1 MARQPVITLLCSTF
15 ILAFGNPR
23 AGEAKAAGEDEV
35 VVKPMST
42 ATYIDAGQ
50 IVHGWNEDLR
60 QDFEMQFLS
69 RTSVWLMQEGTIN
82 RRLDIKM
89 GVGGVFWYVL
99 PEQDGAPHT
108 RLVKFGPG
116 IRQAQL
122 TYHFGDLDRPW
133 LDIQAG
139 YFPFKY
145 NSDAANLGEYL
156 LRSGTY
162 PGFLVTGGWNIV
174 NSAVYM
180 AQGVNAAFNLW
191 EGRLKVNLLLPMERD
206 NPPMHSI
213 SPTFIASVKPVEAFE
228 IGGGIT
234 WNHGIPV
241 KPSKET
247 PKGNAAGIGSTTLVI
262 KGISGDSVIRATDE
276 YYTFKGFKAMGRA
289 SFDPKAFFA
298 SDRFNPPDLKL
309 FGEFAVLGLKDYPF
323 YYDNIMNR
331 IPMMFG
337 INLPTFKLL
346 DLLTVQGEFYDKK
359 FKNNI
364 EAVYEYQWPIW
375 YVKDY
380 DPLNIG
386 DSATAVEV
394 REDRWNWSV
403 LARKDVTKGVKLWL
417 QVAND
422 HLRTFDYNT
431 KPVKVPITTRPK
443 DWYYLFRLEFG
454 L

>member
-1 MARQPVITLLCSTF
+1 MARQPVITLLSTLF
-15 ILAFGNPR
+15 IAGLAPAR
-23 AGEAKAAGEDEV
+23 AEEGKADV

-42 ATYIDAGQ
+42 QTNIDVGQ

-60 QDFEMQFLS
+60 QDFEGQFLS

-82 RRLDIKM
+82 KRLDIKM

-122 TYHFGDLDRPW
+122 TYHIGDIDRPW

-145 NSDAANLGEYL
+145 NPEASNLGEYL

-162 PGFLVTGGWNIV
+162 PGFLITGGWNIV

-180 AQGVNAAFNLW
+180 AQGLNVAANLW
-191 EGRLKVNLLLPMERD
+191 DGRFKANLLMPMERD

-213 SPTFIASVKPVEAFE
+213 SPTLIASVKPMDLIELGAGV
-228 IGGGIT
+228 T
-234 WNHGIPV
+234 YNHGISV

-247 PKGNAAGIGSTTLVI
+247 PKGSAAGIGPTTAII
-262 KGISGDSVIRATDE
+262 KEVRGDSVIRDTTQF
-276 YYTFKGFKAMGRA
+276 YTFQGVKVMGRA
-289 SFDPKAFFA
+289 TLDPKALMPGVDIF
-298 SDRFNPPDLKL
+298 SPPDLKL
-309 FGEFAVLGLKDYPF
+309 FAEFAILGVKDYPF
-323 YYDNIMNR
+323 YYDNIKNR
-331 IPMMFG
+331 IPIMFG
-337 INLPTFKLL
+337 MNLPTFKIL
-346 DLLTVQGEFYDKK
+346 DLLSVQGEFYDHK

-380 DPLNIG
+380 DPVNIN
-386 DSATAVEV
+386 DSATAKEV
-394 REDRWNWSV
+394 KRDRWNWSV
-403 LARKDVTKGVKLWL
+403 LARKDVTQGVKIWL

-422 HLRTFDYNT
+422 HLRTYDYNV
-431 KPVKVPITTRPK
+431 KPVKVPVTVRPT

-454 L
+454 F